1 MECYSFNLALL
12 GYLNTFVSTNITL
25 SSTSKTV
32 YCTFLNSTQN
42 STKTCSVTI
51 AYGTNCKIKVQ
62 GPVSEDIEFGDTVM
76 VNLGNPFNEVVMTES
91 IFCINVTASDGI
103 TTVVVENEGIQGT
116 QLYTLI
122 IKTALVSKD

>member
-1 MECYSFNLALL
+1 M
-12 GYLNTFVSTNITL
+12 
-25 SSTSKTV
+25 
-32 YCTFLNSTQN
+32 
-42 STKTCSVTI
+42 TI